1 MRPKIVVVFYHP
13 KDPANVED
21 MKRIVEDLNGDL
33 LIIPRKGVLEDHP
46 NAVSLEEAI
55 ARISACEKVLLETYG
70 FEHLDD
76 VNLECSKCVAIIV
89 GAEDYGVPPTVG
101 EKFLPDAIARVPMA
115 VEGMSYNVVST
126 VVMALT
132 EIVYKCRST

>member
-21 MKRIVEDLNGDL
+21 MKRIVEDIGGDL

-70 FEHLDD
+70 FDRLDEVD
-76 VNLECSKCVAIIV
+76 LECGKCIAIIV
-89 GAEDYGVPPTVG
+89 GAEDYGVPLAIS
-101 EKFLPDAIARVPMA
+101 EKFSPNVVARMPMA

-132 EIVYKCRST
+132 EILYKCRST

>member
-21 MKRIVEDLNGDL
+21 MKRIVEDLGGDL

-55 ARISACEKVLLETYG
+55 TRVSVCKKILLETYG
-70 FEHLDD
+70 FNRLDEIG
-76 VNLECSKCVAIIV
+76 LECGKCIAIIV
-89 GAEDYGVPPTVG
+89 GAEDYGVPPAIG
-101 EKFLPDAIARVPMA
+101 EKFSPDVVARIPMA

-126 VVMALT
+126 VVMALA
-132 EIVYKCRST
+132 EITYKCRSA

>member
-21 MKRIVEDLNGDL
+21 MKRIVEDFGGDL

-46 NAVSLEEAI
+46 NAVSFEEAVS
-55 ARISACEKVLLETYG
+55 RIRSCEKILLETYG
-70 FEHLDD
+70 FNRLDEID
-76 VNLECSKCVAIIV
+76 LECSRCIAIIV
-89 GAEDYGVPPTVG
+89 GAEDYGVPQTVG
-101 EKFLPDAIARVPMA
+101 EKFSPDVVARIPMA

-126 VVMALT
+126 VVMALA